1 MWDWSPSKAN
11 LRPKSPQ
18 RSLLAASPHKPTKPG
33 SAPLCPEPCP
43 APDPSMPPSVWVA
56 AHLGFT
62 PDPGQA
68 RFLDSLDKRLA
79 LVGSRQS
86 GKSETAGAKAFYLGY
101 HHPKTDYLLFGRVRR
116 HATILIQRIRAF
128 ARRLGLR
135 THADPDFPGSLVLP
149 NGSRFFPFPGI
160 PENNRGPAAATVVI
174 IDEAAFAHPDLF
186 AAVTP
191 MVATTHGSIWA
202 LSSPKGQTNLFY
214 QICNTPDNGWT
225 VVRAPAA
232 ECPRISPEFL
242 AAERQLHGEALY
254 AQEYECAFIAAATQ
268 FLDREVIAQ
277 ARLPHQPTGVP
288 CTGYTELYIGIDVG
302 KRQDHTAIVILE
314 CAFTRSEHRH
324 AATQE
329 YQTSAHLSVRYAESL
344 PLGTDHL
351 DLPGRVRS
359 ILNAQP
365 GPYRRTHLIIDATG
379 ESTLIEVLRRDRNLK
394 VDTFQPAVI
403 TGGYQTNHLPGG
415 YTGIPRPDLL
425 TRLRTALGGE
435 KLSLPEATPGV
446 PSLAHELIHFRSDG
460 GQPEHDDLV
469 FALALATWQAFSHHK
484 DNFYPPTG
492 RR

>member
-1 MWDWSPSKAN
+1 MESWNSFRSSHRAVITENWAL
-11 LRPKSPQ
+11 LRTQ
-18 RSLLAASPHKPTKPG
+18 TRYGTPG
-33 SAPLCPEPCP
+33 LCPV
-43 APDPSMPPSVWVA
+43 PDPSLPVSAWVA

-79 LVGSRQS
+79 FVASRQS
-86 GKSETAGAKAFYLGY
+86 GKSETAAAKALYLGLRY
-101 HHPKTDYLLFGRVRR
+101 PKTDYLLFGRVRR

-214 QICNTPDNGWT
+214 QICNTPNNGWT

-254 AQEYECAFIAAATQ
+254 AHY
-268 FLDREVIAQ
+268 
-277 ARLPHQPTGVP
+277 
-288 CTGYTELYIGIDVG
+288 
-302 KRQDHTAIVILE
+302 
-314 CAFTRSEHRH
+314 SEG
-324 AATQE
+324 E
-329 YQTSAHLSVRYAESL
+329 
-344 PLGTDHL
+344 
-351 DLPGRVRS
+351 
-359 ILNAQP
+359 
-365 GPYRRTHLIIDATG
+365 II
-379 ESTLIEVLRRDRNLK
+379 
-394 VDTFQPAVI
+394 
-403 TGGYQTNHLPGG
+403 
-415 YTGIPRPDLL
+415 
-425 TRLRTALGGE
+425 
-435 KLSLPEATPGV
+435 
-446 PSLAHELIHFRSDG
+446 PSG
-460 GQPEHDDLV
+460 MPEHCS
-469 FALALATWQAFSHHK
+469 TTRQS
-484 DNFYPPTG
+484 G
-492 RR
+492 RCYGRSAE